1 MNTIRRVVLFAYFCM
16 NYLDYVNCVDGCLE
30 VGFGKFI
37 QMLTFAENT
46 HIKRVWKLGKRIFIY
61 EEKKKNTGNLDYFSY
76 DHSLPTIL

>member
-1 MNTIRRVVLFAYFCM
+1 M

-46 HIKRVWKLGKRIFIY
+46 HMKRVWKLGKCIFAY
-61 EEKKKNTGNLDYFSY
+61 EEKEKTMEILDYFSY
-76 DHSLPTIL
+76 GHSLPTIL